1 MNITN
6 VQLLTKLVICSLII
20 LHVLASCKPE
30 EEFTDLESPDSIALL
45 LSEDLFSYSDFKI
58 LDTKA
63 AYGIHYAEVAT
74 AFGIARY
81 SGLVNNSELIERVSD
96 RYYRVI
102 EENINNSA
110 NHVDVNV
117 YGALP
122 LELYRHT
129 RDKVLFDQGI
139 VLADTQWVKPLSNG
153 LTRQTRFWA
162 DDVWMISILQVQAFR
177 TTDNEVYLDRAAT
190 QISAYID
197 RLQQENGLFYH
208 GKSTPFYWGRGNGW
222 VAAGITELLIELPQ
236 DHALYDKIK
245 TAYIKFMNALLA
257 YQAEDGMWRQIIT
270 EQVAWKETSSTAM
283 FGYSFVEGT
292 KLGLLEEEKFKPA
305 YEKAWEGLKKYI
317 TEKGKVTDVCSGT
330 GKGEDLEYYLNRPRV
345 TGDFHGQAP
354 VIWFA
359 TSLID

>member
-1 MNITN
+1 MNSVNI
-6 VQLLTKLVICSLII
+6 QLLIKLVVCSLLI
-20 LHVLASCKPE
+20 LHVLVGCKSE
-30 EEFTDLESPDSIALL
+30 QEFTDLDSPDSIALL

-81 SGLVNNSELIERVSD
+81 SGMVNNSELTERVSD

-102 EENINNSA
+102 NENINNSA

-129 RDKVLFDQGI
+129 NDPVLFEQGI
-139 VLADTQWVKPLSNG
+139 TLADTQWVKPLSNG

-236 DHALYDKIK
+236 DHPLYNKIK
-245 TAYIKFMNALLA
+245 TAYIEFMTALLE
-257 YQAEDGMWRQIIT
+257 YQAEDGMWRQVIT
-270 EQVAWKETSSTAM
+270 EQEAWKETSATAM

-292 KLGLLEEEKFKPA
+292 KLGLLEEKKFRPA

-317 TEKGKVTDVCSGT
+317 TEEGKVTDVCSGT

-354 VIWFA
+354 AIWFA
-359 TSLID
+359 TSLIN